1 MQVPGVSKYARTG
14 PGGCTSNQQGV
25 LTPWFCT
32 LRNPEMGI
40 LRCSSL
46 WPPCLKRNVCAEWT
60 HLSSGASLGPQDQAL
75 FERTHC
81 SVLCT
86 AGPPVLAMP
95 VPTEGAPPPL
105 SGTPVP
111 VPAYFRHAEPGF
123 SLKRPGGLSRS
134 LPPRPPAKGSVPISR
149 LFPPRTPG
157 WHQPQP
163 RRVTFQGKASETLQS
178 PSYDPSRPESFFQ
191 QSFQRLGRLG
201 HGSYG
206 EVFKVRSKEDG
217 RLYAVKR
224 SMSPF
229 RGPKDRARKLAE
241 VGGHEKVGQHP
252 RCVRLE
258 QAWEEG
264 GILYLQTELCG
275 PSLQQHCEAWGT
287 GLPEAQ
293 VWGYLRDT
301 LLALAHLHGQG
312 LVHLDVKPAN
322 IFLGPRGRCKL
333 GDFGLLVELGASG
346 TGEAQEGDPRYMAP
360 ELLQGSYGTAADV
373 FSLGLTILEVAC
385 NMELPHGG
393 EGWQQLRQGYL
404 PPEFTAGLSSELRS
418 VLTMM
423 LEPDPKLRATAESL
437 LALPMLRQPQPWN
450 VLWYMA
456 AEALSRGWAL
466 WQALLALLCW
476 LWHGLAHP
484 ARWLQPQSPPAT
496 PPGSPPCSLLLDS
509 SVSSNWDDDSIG
521 LSLSPEAVL
530 ARAVGNTST
539 PRSGSPAPRSREALD
554 LSDIDSEPPRGSF
567 PSFEPRN
574 LLSLFEDSLGPA

>member
-1 MQVPGVSKYARTG
+1 
-14 PGGCTSNQQGV
+14 
-25 LTPWFCT
+25 
-32 LRNPEMGI
+32 
-40 LRCSSL
+40 
-46 WPPCLKRNVCAEWT
+46 
-60 HLSSGASLGPQDQAL
+60 
-75 FERTHC
+75 
-81 SVLCT
+81 
-86 AGPPVLAMP
+86 MP
-95 VPTEGAPPPL
+95 VPTEGTPPPL

-134 LPPRPPAKGSVPISR
+134 FPPRPPAKGSIPISR

-157 WHQPQP
+157 WHQSQP
-163 RRVTFQGKASETLQS
+163 RRVSFRGEASETLQS
-178 PSYDPSRPESFFQ
+178 PGYDPRRPESFFQ
-191 QSFQRLGRLG
+191 QNFQRLSRLG

-258 QAWEEG
+258 RAWEES

-275 PSLQQHCEAWGT
+275 PSLQQHCEAWGAS
-287 GLPEAQ
+287 LPEAQ

-333 GDFGLLVELGASG
+333 GDFGLLVELGTTGASD
-346 TGEAQEGDPRYMAP
+346 AQEGDPRYMAP
-360 ELLQGSYGTAADV
+360 ELLQGSYGTAAPG
-373 FSLGLTILEVAC
+373 SLDMQTQVQGT
-385 NMELPHGG
+385 LP
-393 EGWQQLRQGYL
+393 L
-404 PPEFTAGLSSELRS
+404 PASWAGLSTELRS
-418 VLTMM
+418 VLVMM
-423 LEPDPKLRATAESL
+423 LEPDPKLRATAEAL
-437 LALPMLRQPQPWN
+437 LALPVLRQPRPWS

-466 WQALLALLCW
+466 WQALLTLLCW

-484 ARWLQPQSPPAT
+484 ASWLQPPGPPAT
-496 PPGSPPCSLLLDS
+496 PPGSPPGSLPCSLLLDS
-509 SVSSNWDDDSIG
+509 SLSSNWDDDSTG
-521 LSLSPEAVL
+521 PSLSPEAIL
-530 ARAVGNTST
+530 ARAGSTST
-539 PRSGSPAPRSREALD
+539 PRSRYTPRDALD

-574 LLSLFEDSLGPA
+574 LLSLFEDSLDPT

>member
-1 MQVPGVSKYARTG
+1 
-14 PGGCTSNQQGV
+14 
-25 LTPWFCT
+25 
-32 LRNPEMGI
+32 
-40 LRCSSL
+40 
-46 WPPCLKRNVCAEWT
+46 
-60 HLSSGASLGPQDQAL
+60 
-75 FERTHC
+75 
-81 SVLCT
+81 
-86 AGPPVLAMP
+86 MP
-95 VPTEGAPPPL
+95 VPTEGTPPPL
-105 SGTPVP
+105 SGTPIP

-123 SLKRPGGLSRS
+123 SLKRPRGLSRT
-134 LPPRPPAKGSVPISR
+134 LPPRPPAKGSIPISR

-163 RRVTFQGKASETLQS
+163 RSVSFQGKASETLQS
-178 PSYDPSRPESFFQ
+178 PGYDPSRPESFFQ

-217 RLYAVKR
+217 RLYAIKR

-241 VGGHEKVGQHP
+241 VSGHEKVGQHP

-258 QAWEEG
+258 RAWEEG

-287 GLPEAQ
+287 SLPEAQ

-312 LVHLDVKPAN
+312 LVHLDIKPAN

-333 GDFGLLVELGASG
+333 GDFGLLVELDASG
-346 TGEAQEGDPRYMAP
+346 AGEAQEGDPRYMAP

-404 PPEFTAGLSSELRS
+404 PPEFTAASLGSLS
-418 VLTMM
+418 
-423 LEPDPKLRATAESL
+423 P
-437 LALPMLRQPQPWN
+437 
-450 VLWYMA
+450 
-456 AEALSRGWAL
+456 
-466 WQALLALLCW
+466 QALLALLCW

-484 ARWLQPQSPPAT
+484 ASWLQSPGPPAT
-496 PPGSPPCSLLLDS
+496 PPGSPPCSFLLDS
-509 SVSSNWDDDSIG
+509 SHSSNWDDDSIG
-521 LSLSPEAVL
+521 PSLSPEAIL
-530 ARAVGNTST
+530 ARAARSTST
-539 PRSGSPAPRSREALD
+539 PQSRHTLRDALD
-554 LSDIDSEPPRGSF
+554 LSDIDSEAAQGSF

-574 LLSLFEDSLGPA
+574 LLSLFEDSLGPT

>member
-1 MQVPGVSKYARTG
+1 MPGV
-14 PGGCTSNQQGV
+14 
-25 LTPWFCT
+25 L
-32 LRNPEMGI
+32 E
-40 LRCSSL
+40 
-46 WPPCLKRNVCAEWT
+46 
-60 HLSSGASLGPQDQAL
+60 QA
-75 FERTHC
+75 
-81 SVLCT
+81 
-86 AGPPVLAMP
+86 PVLDMP
-95 VPTEGAPPPL
+95 VPAEGTPPPL

-123 SLKRPGGLSRS
+123 SLKKPGGLSRS
-134 LPPRPPAKGSVPISR
+134 LPPRPPAKGSIPISR
-149 LFPPRTPG
+149 LFPLRTPG

-163 RRVTFQGKASETLQS
+163 RRVSFRGKASELLQS
-178 PSYDPSRPESFFQ
+178 PGYDPNRPESFFQ
-191 QSFQRLGRLG
+191 QSFHRLGRLG

-241 VGGHEKVGQHP
+241 VCGHEKVGQHP

-275 PSLQQHCEAWGT
+275 PSLQQHCEAWGAS
-287 GLPEAQ
+287 LPEAQ
-293 VWGYLRDT
+293 VWGYLRDA

-322 IFLGPRGRCKL
+322 IFLGPGARCKL

-346 TGEAQEGDPRYMAP
+346 ASEAQEGDPRYMAP

-404 PPEFTAGLSSELRS
+404 PPELTAGLSSELRS
-418 VLTMM
+418 VLVMM
-423 LEPDPKLRATAESL
+423 LEPDPKLRATAEAL
-437 LALPMLRQPQPWN
+437 LALPMLRQPRPWS

-484 ARWLQPQSPPAT
+484 ASWLQPLGPPAT

-509 SVSSNWDDDSIG
+509 SLSSNWDDDSIG
-521 LSLSPEAVL
+521 PSLSPEAIL
-530 ARAVGNTST
+530 ARATGSTST
-539 PRSGSPAPRSREALD
+539 PHGGSPAPRSRDALD
-554 LSDIDSEPPRGSF
+554 LSDIDSEPPRGTF
-567 PSFEPRN
+567 PAFEPRN
-574 LLSLFEDSLGPA
+574 LLSLFEDSLGPS

>member
-1 MQVPGVSKYARTG
+1 
-14 PGGCTSNQQGV
+14 
-25 LTPWFCT
+25 
-32 LRNPEMGI
+32 
-40 LRCSSL
+40 
-46 WPPCLKRNVCAEWT
+46 
-60 HLSSGASLGPQDQAL
+60 
-75 FERTHC
+75 
-81 SVLCT
+81 
-86 AGPPVLAMP
+86 MP
-95 VPTEGAPPPL
+95 VPTEGTPPAL
-105 SGTPVP
+105 SGTPTP

-123 SLKRPGGLSRS
+123 SLKRPRGLSQS
-134 LPPRPPAKGSVPISR
+134 LPPRPPAKGSIPISR
-149 LFPPRTPG
+149 LFPRTPG

-163 RRVTFQGKASETLQS
+163 RKVSFKGKDSGTLQS
-178 PSYDPSRPESFFQ
+178 PSYDPSQPESFFQ
-191 QSFQRLGRLG
+191 QNFQRLGRLG
-201 HGSYG
+201 RGSYG

-217 RLYAVKR
+217 QLYAVKR

-241 VGGHEKVGQHP
+241 VRGHEKVGQHP
-252 RCVRLE
+252 CCVRLE
-258 QAWEEG
+258 RAWEEG

-312 LVHLDVKPAN
+312 MVHLDIKPAN
-322 IFLGPRGRCKL
+322 IFLGPRGRCKV
-333 GDFGLLVELGASG
+333 GDFGLLVELDGSGA
-346 TGEAQEGDPRYMAP
+346 GEAQEGDPRYMAP
-360 ELLQGSYGTAADV
+360 ELLQGAYGTAADV

-404 PPEFTAGLSSELRS
+404 PPEFTASLSSELRS

-423 LEPDPKLRATAESL
+423 LEPDPERRATAEAL
-437 LALPMLRQPQPWN
+437 LALPMLRQPQPWS
-450 VLWYMA
+450 VLRYMA

-484 ARWLQPQSPPAT
+484 ASWLRPLRPPAT
-496 PPGSPPCSLLLDS
+496 PPGSPPCSFLLDS
-509 SVSSNWDDDSIG
+509 SHSSNWDDDSIG
-521 LSLSPEAVL
+521 PSFSPEAIL
-530 ARAVGNTST
+530 ARAARSTSST
-539 PRSGSPAPRSREALD
+539 PQSRQTRRDDLD
-554 LSDIDSEPPRGSF
+554 LSDIDSESPHGSF

-574 LLSLFEDSLGPA
+574 LLSLFEDSLGPT

>member
-1 MQVPGVSKYARTG
+1 
-14 PGGCTSNQQGV
+14 
-25 LTPWFCT
+25 
-32 LRNPEMGI
+32 
-40 LRCSSL
+40 
-46 WPPCLKRNVCAEWT
+46 
-60 HLSSGASLGPQDQAL
+60 
-75 FERTHC
+75 
-81 SVLCT
+81 
-86 AGPPVLAMP
+86 MP
-95 VPTEGAPPPL
+95 VPTEGTPPTL
-105 SGTPVP
+105 SGTPTP

-123 SLKRPGGLSRS
+123 SLKRPRGLSQS
-134 LPPRPPAKGSVPISR
+134 LPPRPPAKGSIPISR
-149 LFPPRTPG
+149 LFPRTPG

-163 RRVTFQGKASETLQS
+163 RKVSFKGKDSGTLQS

-191 QSFQRLGRLG
+191 QNFQRLGRLG
-201 HGSYG
+201 RGSYG

-217 RLYAVKR
+217 QLYAVKR

-241 VGGHEKVGQHP
+241 VRGHEKVGQHP
-252 RCVRLE
+252 CCVRLE
-258 QAWEEG
+258 RAWEEG

-312 LVHLDVKPAN
+312 MVHLDIKPAN
-322 IFLGPRGRCKL
+322 IFLGPRGRCKV
-333 GDFGLLVELGASG
+333 GDFGLLVELDGSGA
-346 TGEAQEGDPRYMAP
+346 GEAQEGDPRYMAP

-404 PPEFTAGLSSELRS
+404 PPEFTASLSSELRS
-418 VLTMM
+418 VLIMM
-423 LEPDPKLRATAESL
+423 LEPDPERRATAEAL
-437 LALPMLRQPQPWN
+437 LALPLLRQPQPCS
-450 VLWYMA
+450 VLRYMA

-484 ARWLQPQSPPAT
+484 ASWLRPLRPPAT
-496 PPGSPPCSLLLDS
+496 PPGSPPCSFLLDS
-509 SVSSNWDDDSIG
+509 SHSSNWDDDSIG
-521 LSLSPEAVL
+521 PSFSPEAIL
-530 ARAVGNTST
+530 ARAARSTSST
-539 PRSGSPAPRSREALD
+539 PQRRQTLRDDLD
-554 LSDIDSEPPRGSF
+554 LSDIDSESPHGSF
-567 PSFEPRN
+567 SSFEPRN
-574 LLSLFEDSLGPA
+574 LLSLFEDSLGPT

>member
-1 MQVPGVSKYARTG
+1 MALGFVVCGLCFSGLPGTDDCMQAYVYLSSASP
-14 PGGCTSNQQGV
+14 C
-25 LTPWFCT
+25 
-32 LRNPEMGI
+32 
-40 LRCSSL
+40 RCSSL
-46 WPPCLKRNVCAEWT
+46 WPPCLKRNGCAEWT

-75 FERTHC
+75 FEWTHC

-86 AGPPVLAMP
+86 SGPPVLAMP
-95 VPTEGAPPPL
+95 VPTEGTPPPL

-252 RCVRLE
+252 CCVRLE

-373 FSLGLTILEVAC
+373 FSLGLTVLEVAC

-450 VLWYMA
+450 VLCLNA
-456 AEALSRGWAL
+456 AVSSKLSAGTT
-466 WQALLALLCW
+466 
-476 LWHGLAHP
+476 
-484 ARWLQPQSPPAT
+484 QSRAEPAT
-496 PPGSPPCSLLLDS
+496 SRLGRCLTREQREGHGRRHGRAAVPTGEVLSVLSGNTVPRAWGARAPGNSLVL
-509 SVSSNWDDDSIG
+509 
-521 LSLSPEAVL
+521 EAVL

-539 PRSGSPAPRSREALD
+539 PRSGSPAPRSRYTLREALD

>member
-1 MQVPGVSKYARTG
+1 
-14 PGGCTSNQQGV
+14 
-25 LTPWFCT
+25 
-32 LRNPEMGI
+32 
-40 LRCSSL
+40 
-46 WPPCLKRNVCAEWT
+46 
-60 HLSSGASLGPQDQAL
+60 
-75 FERTHC
+75 
-81 SVLCT
+81 
-86 AGPPVLAMP
+86 MP
-95 VPTEGAPPPL
+95 VPTEGTPPPL

-134 LPPRPPAKGSVPISR
+134 LPPRPPAKGSIPISR

-163 RRVTFQGKASETLQS
+163 RRVSFRGKASETLQS

-217 RLYAVKR
+217 RLYAIKR

-333 GDFGLLVELGASG
+333 GDFGLLVELGTSG
-346 TGEAQEGDPRYMAP
+346 AGEAQEGDPRYMAP

-373 FSLGLTILEVAC
+373 FSLGLTVLEVAC

-423 LEPDPKLRATAESL
+423 LEPDPKLRATAEAL
-437 LALPMLRQPQPWN
+437 LALPMLRPQPWSI
-450 VLWYMA
+450 LWYVA
-456 AEALSRGWAL
+456 ADALSRGWAL
-466 WQALLALLCW
+466 WQALLSLLCW

-484 ARWLQPQSPPAT
+484 TSWLQPPSPPAT

-509 SVSSNWDDDSIG
+509 SLSSSWDDDSIG
-521 LSLSPEAVL
+521 D
-530 ARAVGNTST
+530 
-539 PRSGSPAPRSREALD
+539 ALD

-574 LLSLFEDSLGPA
+574 LLSLFEDSLGPG

>member
-1 MQVPGVSKYARTG
+1 
-14 PGGCTSNQQGV
+14 
-25 LTPWFCT
+25 
-32 LRNPEMGI
+32 
-40 LRCSSL
+40 
-46 WPPCLKRNVCAEWT
+46 
-60 HLSSGASLGPQDQAL
+60 
-75 FERTHC
+75 
-81 SVLCT
+81 
-86 AGPPVLAMP
+86 MP

-360 ELLQGSYGTAADV
+360 ELLRGSYGTAADV
-373 FSLGLTILEVAC
+373 F
-385 NMELPHGG
+385 
-393 EGWQQLRQGYL
+393 R
-404 PPEFTAGLSSELRS
+404 
-418 VLTMM
+418 
-423 LEPDPKLRATAESL
+423 
-437 LALPMLRQPQPWN
+437 
-450 VLWYMA
+450 
-456 AEALSRGWAL
+456 
-466 WQALLALLCW
+466 
-476 LWHGLAHP
+476 
-484 ARWLQPQSPPAT
+484 
-496 PPGSPPCSLLLDS
+496 
-509 SVSSNWDDDSIG
+509 
-521 LSLSPEAVL
+521 
-530 ARAVGNTST
+530 
-539 PRSGSPAPRSREALD
+539 
-554 LSDIDSEPPRGSF
+554 
-567 PSFEPRN
+567 
-574 LLSLFEDSLGPA
+574 

>member
-1 MQVPGVSKYARTG
+1 MLER
-14 PGGCTSNQQGV
+14 
-25 LTPWFCT
+25 
-32 LRNPEMGI
+32 
-40 LRCSSL
+40 
-46 WPPCLKRNVCAEWT
+46 PPA
-60 HLSSGASLGPQDQAL
+60 
-75 FERTHC
+75 
-81 SVLCT
+81 
-86 AGPPVLAMP
+86 LAMP
-95 VPTEGAPPPL
+95 MPTEGTPPPL
-105 SGTPVP
+105 SGTPIP

-123 SLKRPGGLSRS
+123 SLKRPRGLSRS
-134 LPPRPPAKGSVPISR
+134 LPPPPPAKGSVPVSR

-157 WHQPQP
+157 WHQLQP
-163 RRVTFQGKASETLQS
+163 RRVSFRGKVSETLQS
-178 PSYDPSRPESFFQ
+178 PGYDPSRPESFFQ
-191 QSFQRLGRLG
+191 QSFQRLSRLG

-241 VGGHEKVGQHP
+241 VGSHEKVGQHP
-252 RCVRLE
+252 CCVRLE

-275 PSLQQHCEAWGT
+275 PSLQQHCEAWGAS
-287 GLPEAQ
+287 LPEAQ
-293 VWGYLRDT
+293 VWGYLRDM
-301 LLALAHLHGQG
+301 LLALAHLHSQG

-333 GDFGLLVELGASG
+333 GDFGLLVELGTAG
-346 TGEAQEGDPRYMAP
+346 AGEVQEGDPRYMAP

-418 VLTMM
+418 VLVMM
-423 LEPDPKLRATAESL
+423 LEPDPKLRATAEAL
-437 LALPMLRQPQPWN
+437 LALPMLRQPRAWG
-450 VLWYMA
+450 VLWCMA

-484 ARWLQPQSPPAT
+484 ASWLQPPGPPAT

-509 SVSSNWDDDSIG
+509 SLSSNWDDDSLG
-521 LSLSPEAVL
+521 PSLSPEAVL
-530 ARAVGNTST
+530 ARTVGSTST
-539 PRSGSPAPRSREALD
+539 PRSRCIPRDALD

-574 LLSLFEDSLGPA
+574 LLSLFEDTLDPT

>member
-1 MQVPGVSKYARTG
+1 
-14 PGGCTSNQQGV
+14 
-25 LTPWFCT
+25 
-32 LRNPEMGI
+32 
-40 LRCSSL
+40 
-46 WPPCLKRNVCAEWT
+46 
-60 HLSSGASLGPQDQAL
+60 
-75 FERTHC
+75 
-81 SVLCT
+81 
-86 AGPPVLAMP
+86 GPPVLAMP
-95 VPTEGAPPPL
+95 VPTEGTPPPL

-134 LPPRPPAKGSVPISR
+134 LPPRPPAKGSIPISR

-157 WHQPQP
+157 WHQLQP

-241 VGGHEKVGQHP
+241 VGGHEKVGPHP
-252 RCVRLE
+252 RCVQLE
-258 QAWEEG
+258 RAWEEG

-275 PSLQQHCEAWGT
+275 PSLQQHCEAQGA

-301 LLALAHLHGQG
+301 LLALAHLHSQG

-393 EGWQQLRQGYL
+393 EGWQQLRQGYV
-404 PPEFTAGLSSELRS
+404 PPEFTADLSSELRS
-418 VLTMM
+418 VLAMM

-437 LALPMLRQPQPWN
+437 LALPMLRQPRPWSI
-450 VLWYMA
+450 LWYVA

-466 WQALLALLCW
+466 WQVSWVMVAGQGPGVCTGKGLILLWAPPPDALPTPDTFLVW
-476 LWHGLAHP
+476 P
-484 ARWLQPQSPPAT
+484 APCRPP
-496 PPGSPPCSLLLDS
+496 
-509 SVSSNWDDDSIG
+509 
-521 LSLSPEAVL
+521 LSPEAVL
-530 ARAVGNTST
+530 ARAIGNTST
-539 PRSGSPAPRSREALD
+539 PCSSSPAPRRRHTLSPDAGPQASTLGLGACALQSRDFLSRHVPSMLVEPSEHSTQGGGWALSP
-554 LSDIDSEPPRGSF
+554 LRSSSLCASCLETAAAA
-567 PSFEPRN
+567 PSCP
-574 LLSLFEDSLGPA
+574 LVLG

>member
-1 MQVPGVSKYARTG
+1 
-14 PGGCTSNQQGV
+14 
-25 LTPWFCT
+25 
-32 LRNPEMGI
+32 
-40 LRCSSL
+40 
-46 WPPCLKRNVCAEWT
+46 
-60 HLSSGASLGPQDQAL
+60 
-75 FERTHC
+75 
-81 SVLCT
+81 
-86 AGPPVLAMP
+86 MP
-95 VPTEGAPPPL
+95 VPAEGTPPPL
-105 SGTPVP
+105 SGTPAP

-134 LPPRPPAKGSVPISR
+134 LPPRPPAKGSVPVSR

-157 WHQPQP
+157 WQQPRP
-163 RRVTFQGKASETLQS
+163 RRVSFRAEFSETLQS
-178 PSYDPSRPESFFQ
+178 PGYDPSRPETFFQ

-206 EVFKVRSKEDG
+206 EVFRVRSKEDG

-224 SMSPF
+224 AMSPF

-258 QAWEEG
+258 RAWEEG

-275 PSLQQHCEAWGT
+275 PSLQQHCEAWGS

-293 VWGYLRDT
+293 VWGYLRDS

-333 GDFGLLVELGASG
+333 GDFGLLVQLGVPGA
-346 TGEAQEGDPRYMAP
+346 GEAQEGDPRYMAP

-404 PPEFTAGLSSELRS
+404 PPEFTASLSSELRT
-418 VLTMM
+418 VLAMM
-423 LEPDPKLRATAESL
+423 LEPDPELRATAEAL
-437 LALPMLRQPQPWN
+437 LALPALRRPRPWS
-450 VLWYMA
+450 VLWHTA
-456 AEALSRGWAL
+456 AEALGRGWAL

-476 LWHGLAHP
+476 LCHQLAHP
-484 ARWLQPQSPPAT
+484 ASWLQPPGPPAT
-496 PPGSPPCSLLLDS
+496 PPSSPAPQPGPPATPPTCGLPRDCSF
-509 SVSSNWDDDSIG
+509 SSNWDEDSSGVG
-521 LSLSPEAVL
+521 LHSPASSPTRLSLRPSLSPAAAL
-530 ARAVGNTST
+530 ARAAGSTST
-539 PRSGSPAPRSREALD
+539 PRGGSPAAQRSSHREPLD
-554 LSDIDSEPPRGSF
+554 LGDPDSEPLPRSF
-567 PSFEPRN
+567 PAFEPRN
-574 LLSLFEDSLGPA
+574 LLSLFEDSLDST

>member
-1 MQVPGVSKYARTG
+1 MLMP
-14 PGGCTSNQQGV
+14 
-25 LTPWFCT
+25 
-32 LRNPEMGI
+32 
-40 LRCSSL
+40 
-46 WPPCLKRNVCAEWT
+46 AEGT
-60 HLSSGASLGPQDQAL
+60 
-75 FERTHC
+75 
-81 SVLCT
+81 
-86 AGPPVLAMP
+86 
-95 VPTEGAPPPL
+95 PPPL
-105 SGTPVP
+105 GGTPVP

-123 SLKRPGGLSRS
+123 SLKRPRGLSRS
-134 LPPRPPAKGSVPISR
+134 LPPRPPAKGSIPVSR

-157 WHQPQP
+157 WHQPHA
-163 RRVTFQGKASETLQS
+163 RRVSFRDQASEPLQS
-178 PSYDPSRPESFFQ
+178 PGYDPSRPESFFQ
-191 QSFQRLGRLG
+191 QSFHRLGRLG

-229 RGPKDRARKLAE
+229 RGPKDRTRKLAE

-275 PSLQQHCEAWGT
+275 PSLQQHCEAWGAS
-287 GLPEAQ
+287 LPETQ

-346 TGEAQEGDPRYMAP
+346 TSEAQEGDPRYMAP

-385 NMELPHGG
+385 NMELPRGG
-393 EGWQQLRQGYL
+393 EGWQRLRQGYL

-418 VLTMM
+418 VLVTM
-423 LEPDPKLRATAESL
+423 LEPDPKLRATAEAL
-437 LALPMLRQPQPWN
+437 LALPVLRQPRPWS
-450 VLWYMA
+450 VLWFMA

-466 WQALLALLCW
+466 WQALLSLLCW

-484 ARWLQPQSPPAT
+484 ASWLQPPGPPAT
-496 PPGSPPCSLLLDS
+496 PPGSPPCGLLLDRSLS
-509 SVSSNWDDDSIG
+509 STWDDDSIG
-521 LSLSPEAVL
+521 PSLSPEAVL
-530 ARAVGNTST
+530 ARAASSTST
-539 PRSGSPAPRSREALD
+539 PCSGSPAPRSRHTPRDALD
-554 LSDIDSEPPRGSF
+554 LSDIDSEPPRGTF
-567 PSFEPRN
+567 PAFEPRN
-574 LLSLFEDSLGPA
+574 LLSLFEDSLGPS

>member
-1 MQVPGVSKYARTG
+1 
-14 PGGCTSNQQGV
+14 
-25 LTPWFCT
+25 
-32 LRNPEMGI
+32 
-40 LRCSSL
+40 
-46 WPPCLKRNVCAEWT
+46 
-60 HLSSGASLGPQDQAL
+60 
-75 FERTHC
+75 
-81 SVLCT
+81 
-86 AGPPVLAMP
+86 MP
-95 VPTEGAPPPL
+95 VPAEGTPPPL

-134 LPPRPPAKGSVPISR
+134 LPPRPPAKGSIPISR

-157 WHQPQP
+157 WHQPHP
-163 RRVTFQGKASETLQS
+163 RRVSFRNEASETLQS
-178 PSYDPSRPESFFQ
+178 PGYDPSRPESFFQ
-191 QSFQRLGRLG
+191 QSFQRLSRLG

-258 QAWEEG
+258 RAWEEG

-275 PSLQQHCEAWGT
+275 PSLQQHCEAWGAS
-287 GLPEAQ
+287 LPETQ

-333 GDFGLLVELGASG
+333 GDFGLLVELGA
-346 TGEAQEGDPRYMAP
+346 TGASEAQEGDPRYMAP

-404 PPEFTAGLSSELRS
+404 PPEFTAGLSAELRS
-418 VLTMM
+418 VLVMM
-423 LEPDPKLRATAESL
+423 LEPDPQLRATAEAL
-437 LALPMLRQPQPWN
+437 LALPMLRQPRPWN
-450 VLWYMA
+450 ILWCMA

-466 WQALLALLCW
+466 WQVSCHSAKPCYLTPTPGPAWLLEVSSPPQALLTLLCW
-476 LWHGLAHP
+476 LWHSLAHP
-484 ARWLQPQSPPAT
+484 ASWLQPPGPPAT
-496 PPGSPPCSLLLDS
+496 PPGSPPCSLLDS
-509 SVSSNWDDDSIG
+509 SLSSSWDDDSIG
-521 LSLSPEAVL
+521 PSLSPEAIL
-530 ARAVGNTST
+530 TRAARSTST
-539 PRSGSPAPRSREALD
+539 PRGRYTPRDALD
-554 LSDIDSEPPRGSF
+554 LSNMDSELPRGSC

-574 LLSLFEDSLGPA
+574 LLSLFEDSLDPA

>member
-1 MQVPGVSKYARTG
+1 
-14 PGGCTSNQQGV
+14 
-25 LTPWFCT
+25 
-32 LRNPEMGI
+32 
-40 LRCSSL
+40 
-46 WPPCLKRNVCAEWT
+46 
-60 HLSSGASLGPQDQAL
+60 
-75 FERTHC
+75 
-81 SVLCT
+81 
-86 AGPPVLAMP
+86 MP
-95 VPTEGAPPPL
+95 VPTEGTPPTL
-105 SGTPVP
+105 SGTPTP

-123 SLKRPGGLSRS
+123 SLKRPRGLSQS
-134 LPPRPPAKGSVPISR
+134 LPPRPPAKGSIPISR
-149 LFPPRTPG
+149 LFPRTPG

-163 RRVTFQGKASETLQS
+163 RKVSFQGKASGTLQS
-178 PSYDPSRPESFFQ
+178 PTYDPSRPESFFQ

-201 HGSYG
+201 RGSYG
-206 EVFKVRSKEDG
+206 EVFKVLSPFQVRSKEDG
-217 RLYAVKR
+217 QLYAIKR

-241 VGGHEKVGQHP
+241 VSGHEKVGQHP
-252 RCVRLE
+252 CCVRLE
-258 QAWEEG
+258 RAWEEG

-312 LVHLDVKPAN
+312 LVHLDIKPAN
-322 IFLGPRGRCKL
+322 IFLGPRGRCKV
-333 GDFGLLVELGASG
+333 GDFGLLVELDESGA
-346 TGEAQEGDPRYMAP
+346 GEAQEGDPRYMAP

-418 VLTMM
+418 VLIMM
-423 LEPDPKLRATAESL
+423 LEPDPKLRATAEAL
-437 LALPMLRQPQPWN
+437 LALPMLRQPQPWS

-484 ARWLQPQSPPAT
+484 ASWLQPLRPPAT
-496 PPGSPPCSLLLDS
+496 PPGSPPCSFLLDS
-509 SVSSNWDDDSIG
+509 SHSSNWDDDSIG
-521 LSLSPEAVL
+521 PSFSPEAVL
-530 ARAVGNTST
+530 ARAARSSSST
-539 PRSGSPAPRSREALD
+539 PQSRPALRDDLD
-554 LSDIDSEPPRGSF
+554 LSDIDSESPHGSF

-574 LLSLFEDSLGPA
+574 LLSLFEDSLGPT

>member
-1 MQVPGVSKYARTG
+1 
-14 PGGCTSNQQGV
+14 
-25 LTPWFCT
+25 
-32 LRNPEMGI
+32 
-40 LRCSSL
+40 
-46 WPPCLKRNVCAEWT
+46 
-60 HLSSGASLGPQDQAL
+60 
-75 FERTHC
+75 
-81 SVLCT
+81 
-86 AGPPVLAMP
+86 MP
-95 VPTEGAPPPL
+95 VPTEGTPPPL
-105 SGTPVP
+105 SGTPTP

-123 SLKRPGGLSRS
+123 SLKRPRGLSQS
-134 LPPRPPAKGSVPISR
+134 LPPRPPAKGSIPISR
-149 LFPPRTPG
+149 LFPRTPG
-157 WHQPQP
+157 WHQPKP
-163 RRVTFQGKASETLQS
+163 RKVSFQGKASGPLQS

-201 HGSYG
+201 RGSYG

-217 RLYAVKR
+217 QLYAIKR

-241 VGGHEKVGQHP
+241 VSGHEKVGQHP
-252 RCVRLE
+252 CCVRLE
-258 QAWEEG
+258 RAWEEG

-312 LVHLDVKPAN
+312 LVHLDIKPAN
-322 IFLGPRGRCKL
+322 IFLGSRGRCKV
-333 GDFGLLVELGASG
+333 GDFGLLVELDESGA
-346 TGEAQEGDPRYMAP
+346 GEAQEGDPRYMAP

-418 VLTMM
+418 VLSMM
-423 LEPDPKLRATAESL
+423 LEPDPKLRATAETL
-437 LALPMLRQPQPWN
+437 LALPMLRQPQPWS

-484 ARWLQPQSPPAT
+484 ASWLQPLRPPAT
-496 PPGSPPCSLLLDS
+496 PPSSPSYSFLLDNS
-509 SVSSNWDDDSIG
+509 HSSNWDDDSIG
-521 LSLSPEAVL
+521 PSFSPEAIL
-530 ARAVGNTST
+530 ARTARSTSST
-539 PRSGSPAPRSREALD
+539 PQRRQTLRDDLD
-554 LSDIDSEPPRGSF
+554 LSDIDSESPQGSF

-574 LLSLFEDSLGPA
+574 LLSLFEDSLGPT

>member
-1 MQVPGVSKYARTG
+1 
-14 PGGCTSNQQGV
+14 
-25 LTPWFCT
+25 
-32 LRNPEMGI
+32 
-40 LRCSSL
+40 
-46 WPPCLKRNVCAEWT
+46 
-60 HLSSGASLGPQDQAL
+60 
-75 FERTHC
+75 
-81 SVLCT
+81 
-86 AGPPVLAMP
+86 MP

-275 PSLQQHCEAWGT
+275 PSLQQHCEARGT

-301 LLALAHLHGQG
+301 LLALAHLHGRG

-437 LALPMLRQPQPWN
+437 LAMPMLRQPQPWN

-509 SVSSNWDDDSIG
+509 SLSSNWDDDSIG
-521 LSLSPEAVL
+521 AGTTQSRAEPATSRLGRCLTREQRKGHGRRHGRAAVPTGSRSLQRLSWPGLSGTPPPPAV
-530 ARAVGNTST
+530 
-539 PRSGSPAPRSREALD
+539 APL
-554 LSDIDSEPPRGSF
+554 PPGAGR
-567 PSFEPRN
+567 PWT
-574 LLSLFEDSLGPA
+574 

>member
-1 MQVPGVSKYARTG
+1 
-14 PGGCTSNQQGV
+14 
-25 LTPWFCT
+25 
-32 LRNPEMGI
+32 
-40 LRCSSL
+40 
-46 WPPCLKRNVCAEWT
+46 
-60 HLSSGASLGPQDQAL
+60 
-75 FERTHC
+75 
-81 SVLCT
+81 
-86 AGPPVLAMP
+86 MP
-95 VPTEGAPPPL
+95 VPTEGTPPPL
-105 SGTPVP
+105 SGTPIP

-123 SLKRPGGLSRS
+123 SLKRPRGLSQS
-134 LPPRPPAKGSVPISR
+134 LPPRPPAKGSIPVSR

-163 RRVTFQGKASETLQS
+163 RRVSFRGEASETLRS
-178 PSYDPSRPESFFQ
+178 PSYDPNRPESFFQ

-241 VGGHEKVGQHP
+241 VGGHEKVGQH
-252 RCVRLE
+252 
-258 QAWEEG
+258 
-264 GILYLQTELCG
+264 
-275 PSLQQHCEAWGT
+275 
-287 GLPEAQ
+287 
-293 VWGYLRDT
+293 
-301 LLALAHLHGQG
+301 LHSQG
-312 LVHLDVKPAN
+312 LVHLDIKPAN

-346 TGEAQEGDPRYMAP
+346 ASEAQEGDPRYMAP

-404 PPEFTAGLSSELRS
+404 PPEFTAGLSSDLRS
-418 VLTMM
+418 VLIMM
-423 LEPDPKLRATAESL
+423 LEPDPKLRATAQAL
-437 LALPMLRQPQPWN
+437 LALPMLRQPRPWS

-484 ARWLQPQSPPAT
+484 ASWLQSPGLPAT

-509 SVSSNWDDDSIG
+509 SHSSNWDDDSIG
-521 LSLSPEAVL
+521 PSLSPEAVL
-530 ARAVGNTST
+530 ARAARSTST
-539 PRSGSPAPRSREALD
+539 PRSRHTLRDALD
-554 LSDIDSEPPRGSF
+554 LSDIDSEPPQGSF

-574 LLSLFEDSLGPA
+574 LLSLFEDSLGPT

>member
-1 MQVPGVSKYARTG
+1 MTR
-14 PGGCTSNQQGV
+14 
-25 LTPWFCT
+25 
-32 LRNPEMGI
+32 
-40 LRCSSL
+40 
-46 WPPCLKRNVCAEWT
+46 
-60 HLSSGASLGPQDQAL
+60 
-75 FERTHC
+75 
-81 SVLCT
+81 
-86 AGPPVLAMP
+86 AG
-95 VPTEGAPPPL
+95 
-105 SGTPVP
+105 
-111 VPAYFRHAEPGF
+111 
-123 SLKRPGGLSRS
+123 
-134 LPPRPPAKGSVPISR
+134 
-149 LFPPRTPG
+149 
-157 WHQPQP
+157 
-163 RRVTFQGKASETLQS
+163 QS
-178 PSYDPSRPESFFQ
+178 PSSNRVSRGLAAWATAPMERSSRPSTPLSNTPPLCRAWHASQWLLVASFSCPRAASSAWRTPHAPSPITSGQ
-191 QSFQRLGRLG
+191 Q
-201 HGSYG
+201 
-206 EVFKVRSKEDG
+206 VRSKEDG

-264 GILYLQTELCG
+264 GVLYLQTELCG

-437 LALPMLRQPQPWN
+437 LALPVLRQPQPWN

-509 SVSSNWDDDSIG
+509 SLSGNWDDDSIG

-539 PRSGSPAPRSREALD
+539 PRSGSPAPRSRYTLREALD

-574 LLSLFEDSLGPA
+574 LLSLFEDSLGPV

>member
-1 MQVPGVSKYARTG
+1 MLMP
-14 PGGCTSNQQGV
+14 
-25 LTPWFCT
+25 
-32 LRNPEMGI
+32 
-40 LRCSSL
+40 
-46 WPPCLKRNVCAEWT
+46 AEGT
-60 HLSSGASLGPQDQAL
+60 
-75 FERTHC
+75 
-81 SVLCT
+81 
-86 AGPPVLAMP
+86 
-95 VPTEGAPPPL
+95 PPPL
-105 SGTPVP
+105 GGTPVP

-123 SLKRPGGLSRS
+123 SLKRPRGLSRS
-134 LPPRPPAKGSVPISR
+134 LPPRPPAKGSIPVSR

-157 WHQPQP
+157 WHQPHA
-163 RRVTFQGKASETLQS
+163 RRVSFRDQASEPLQS
-178 PSYDPSRPESFFQ
+178 PGYDPSRPESFFQ
-191 QSFQRLGRLG
+191 QSFHRLGRLG

-229 RGPKDRARKLAE
+229 RGPKDRTRKLAE

-275 PSLQQHCEAWGT
+275 PSLQQHCEAWGA

-346 TGEAQEGDPRYMAP
+346 ASEAQEGDPRYMAP

-385 NMELPHGG
+385 NMELPRGG
-393 EGWQQLRQGYL
+393 EGWQRLRQGYL

-418 VLTMM
+418 VLVTM
-423 LEPDPKLRATAESL
+423 LEPDPNLRATAEAL
-437 LALPMLRQPQPWN
+437 LALPVLRQPRPWS
-450 VLWYMA
+450 VLWFMA

-466 WQALLALLCW
+466 WQALLSLLCW

-484 ARWLQPQSPPAT
+484 ASWLQPPGPPAT
-496 PPGSPPCSLLLDS
+496 PPGSPPCSLLLDRSLS
-509 SVSSNWDDDSIG
+509 STWGDDSIG
-521 LSLSPEAVL
+521 WALTVSRGHPGQGCRQHLHPPQWLPCPPEQAPTE
-530 ARAVGNTST
+530 GC
-539 PRSGSPAPRSREALD
+539 SGPE
-554 LSDIDSEPPRGSF
+554 
-567 PSFEPRN
+567 
-574 LLSLFEDSLGPA
+574 